1 MLCCMIPALVDLHA
15 SVPWPVLP
23 PGIHDATLAELAI
36 RFALTPHRRSLL
48 EGFQRVALALAG
60 AGCRTAYIDGS
71 FTTGKPHPEDFD
83 GCWEHAGVDLAR
95 LDPVLKTFA
104 NKRAAQKRKYLGEMF
119 PAALENE
126 PGVSFLAFFQIEKF
140 SGLPKGIL
148 RVALD
153 PDKGVI

>member
-1 MLCCMIPALVDLHA
+1 MIPALVDLDA
-15 SVPWPVLP
+15 SVPWAVLP
-23 PGIHDATLAELAI
+23 PGIHDTTLAELTT

-48 EGFQRVALALAG
+48 AGFERVASALAK
-60 AGCRTAYIDGS
+60 AGCHTVYIDGS
-71 FTTGKPHPEDFD
+71 FTTAKPHPEDFD

-126 PGVSFLAFFQIEKF
+126 PGVSFLALFQIEKF

-148 RVALD
+148 RVSLD
-153 PDKGVI
+153 PEKGVIL